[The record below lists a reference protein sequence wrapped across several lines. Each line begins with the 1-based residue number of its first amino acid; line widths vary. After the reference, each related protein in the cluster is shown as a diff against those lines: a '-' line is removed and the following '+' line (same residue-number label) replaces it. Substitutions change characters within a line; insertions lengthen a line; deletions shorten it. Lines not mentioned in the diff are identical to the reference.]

1 MQYAMH
7 SKQHHVMQL
16 DLLTSRFK
24 W

>member
-7 SKQHHVMQL
+7 SKQHHIMQL